1 MGIIGLLPAAGKA
14 TRIGG
19 IPKWLLPVPEGT
31 LLDVHCQRMRLAGV
45 SHVLVAAGEHN
56 RDLMLQHVPANAI
69 VYEGRSRT
77 MAEDVLLARPYIG
90 DNEVLFGMP
99 DTYFGDAD
107 TYKYLTYFIPQE
119 DVRIALWPIQD
130 DQRGKLGQCHVD
142 EGTGL
147 VDHVVDKDPTCTY
160 EWAWGAIAWKPSFW
174 QYIKPDMPHIGYAL
188 QPAIGAGLRITAVI
202 PDGEYTDCGTPE
214 AYWRLCSTFVKEAVR

>member
-56 RDLMLQHVPANAI
+56 RDLLLQHVPANAI
-69 VYEGRSRT
+69 VYEGNSCT

-90 DNEVLFGMP
+90 DNDVLFGMP
-99 DTYFGDAD
+99 DTYHIDGNM
-107 TYKYLTYFIPQE
+107 YKYLSYMSPQE
-119 DVRIALWPIQD
+119 DVSVALWNIND
-130 DQRGKLGQCHVD
+130 DQRGKLGQVAVD
-142 EGTGL
+142 NHGM
-147 VDHVVDKDPTCTY
+147 VIDVVDKSLTCPY
-160 EWAWGAIAWKPSFW
+160 PWAWGAMSWKPSFW
-174 QYIKPDMPHIGYAL
+174 EFIKPDMPHIGYAL
-188 QPAIGAGLRITAVI
+188 LQAIRAGLVVKSMLNS
-202 PDGEYTDCGTPE
+202 GEYTDCGTPE
-214 AYWRLCSTFVKEAVR
+214 AYWRLCSTFVKEAVK